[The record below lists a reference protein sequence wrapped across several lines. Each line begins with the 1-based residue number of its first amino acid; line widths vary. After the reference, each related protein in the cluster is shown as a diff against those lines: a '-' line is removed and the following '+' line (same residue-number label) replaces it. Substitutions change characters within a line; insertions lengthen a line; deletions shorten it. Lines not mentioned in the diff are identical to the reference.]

1 MRKGFLVP
9 IGAAIAAIAP
19 AGALAQANVSAQ
31 HAARVASARVVVHTL
46 YALPS
51 HVSTGTLAGSHV
63 SHSSHS
69 SHSSHRSHSSHTSS
83 SGGGHFS
90 HSSHASHSSHYSSA

>member
-19 AGALAQANVSAQ
+19 SGALAQAHVSAQ
-31 HAARVASARVVVHTL
+31 QAARAASARVVMHTL

-51 HVSTGTLAGSHV
+51 HVSTGTVAGGHVSHSSHSSHHSHHSHTSSSGGGHY

-69 SHSSHRSHSSHTSS
+69 SHSSH
-83 SGGGHFS
+83 
-90 HSSHASHSSHYSSA
+90 YSSA